1 MYKPTRKHLYIAG
14 AVVLGALLV
23 YFGFMRESP
32 VTVEVIEASR
42 GALLETVDAE
52 GKTRYHDRYTVTA
65 PVSGRMFRV
74 AIHEGANV
82 PKGFLITRIDPAP
95 PRPTD
100 PSSQP
105 VPDMLPA
112 AYPVYAPESGRV
124 TRVFITSER
133 IVEAGTPILE
143 ISKPSRLELVV
154 DVLSADATHVRAG
167 MTVLIEN
174 WGGDDVLR
182 GRVTTVEPQAFTKVS
197 ALGVEEQRVDVVA
210 DFAKVPEGLGD
221 NYRVDASIVLWEGK
235 NVLQVPSNTLFRD
248 GDRWA
253 VYVADG
259 SRARLREVEVG
270 HRSPLAAEIVKG
282 LSVGEAVVLHPPN
295 TVSDGTKISY

>member
-1 MYKPTRKHLYIAG
+1 MYKPTRKHVYIAA
-14 AVVLGALLV
+14 AVLIGVLLV
-23 YFGFMRESP
+23 YFAFIRETP
-32 VTVEVIEASR
+32 VSVEVVQATR
-42 GALLETVDAE
+42 GDLLETVEAE

-74 AIHEGANV
+74 AIHEGANI

-105 VPDMLPA
+105 VPDVLPA

-124 TRVFITSER
+124 TRVFVTSER
-133 IVEAGTPILE
+133 IVEAGTPIVE

-154 DVLSADATHVRAG
+154 DVLSFDATHVRAG
-167 MTVLIEN
+167 MTVLVEN
-174 WGGDDVLR
+174 WGGSEILKA
-182 GRVTTVEPQAFTKVS
+182 RVRTVEPQAFTKVS

-210 DFAKVPEGLGD
+210 DFANVPEGLGD
-221 NYRVDASIVLWEGK
+221 NYRVDANIVLWDGK
-235 NVLQVPSNTLFRD
+235 KVLQVPTNALFRN
-248 GDRWA
+248 GEKWA
-253 VYVADG
+253 LYVADG
-259 SRARLREVEVG
+259 NRASLREVEVG

-282 LSVGEAVVLHPPN
+282 LSEGETVVLHPPN